1 MKNVKYND
9 KLDFPNLLDLK
20 EFSTEEIMKH
30 DKKSLKKG
38 KLQSQVSKAED
49 GKFDGLEEQ
58 PE

>member
-38 KLQSQVSKAED
+38 KLQS
-49 GKFDGLEEQ
+49 
-58 PE
+58 